1 MSGWQLVRKAGTNET
16 IFKFHRTNKID
27 AGATVTVWASDI
39 GANHDPPANIVMKS
53 QKWFVA
59 DNMTTTLLNN
69 DGEVCLN
76 YINLLPIISAMLFF
90 SISTIVL

>member
-1 MSGWQLVRKAGTNET
+1 MRKAGTNET
-16 IFKFHRTNKID
+16 VFKFHRTNKVD
-27 AGATVTVWASDI
+27 AGATVFVWSSDI

-69 DGEVCLN
+69 EGEVCRLTQRLRDKKLM
-76 YINLLPIISAMLFF
+76 IFMFF
-90 SISTIVL
+90 KFNFI